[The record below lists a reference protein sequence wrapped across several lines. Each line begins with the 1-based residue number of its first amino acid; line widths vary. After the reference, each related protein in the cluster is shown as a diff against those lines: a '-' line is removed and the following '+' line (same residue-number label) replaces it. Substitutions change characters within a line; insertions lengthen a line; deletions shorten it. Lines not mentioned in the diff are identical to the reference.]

1 MIYEVISKI
10 ARSLTYITAVIL
22 VLGMISE
29 SLTRALVNT
38 ESDTLLNFQR
48 MIFFSLNAMVLKKI
62 FIYALV
68 WRPFTAGFVHLS
80 IFEVMLLILA
90 S

>member
-48 MIFFSLNAMVLKKI
+48 MFFFLFEKI
-62 FIYALV
+62 TIYSLV